1 MAKYQQKMIEYYNKK
16 VKLRRLNIGDIVLR
30 RIAPTT
36 KDSTQGKLG
45 SNIKR
50 ALQGRPILETRKL
63 PPRIDGREK
72 IAMSMEH
79 QAFENV

>member
-1 MAKYQQKMIEYYNKK
+1 MIEYYNKK

-50 ALQGRPILETRKL
+50 ALQCHPILETRKL
-63 PPRIDGREK
+63 PPGIDGQEMT
-72 IAMSMEH
+72 ATSMEH
-79 QAFENV
+79 

>member
-1 MAKYQQKMIEYYNKK
+1 MIEYYNKK

-50 ALQGRPILETRKL
+50 ALQCHPILETRKL

>member
-1 MAKYQQKMIEYYNKK
+1 MIEYYNKK

-50 ALQGRPILETRKL
+50 ALQCRPILETRKL
-63 PPRIDGREK
+63 PPGIDGREK
-72 IAMSMEH
+72 VAMSMEH